1 MIEHA
6 RVLGMRTASSWRAFG
21 GIALALAAGSLGCS
35 STSTGSG
42 FGAEGADGGT
52 GANDSGAAGTGVD
65 SGQGTP
71 PSFGQDGGS
80 PASDASPDGSVVIT
94 TTIYANTDDSLYSMD
109 PKTMAITLVGKFAG
123 MGGGTNDKS
132 ITDVAVNATDEVF
145 VNTESAI
152 YKATLPQSAGG
163 TVQLTKVAAIALK
176 TGQRFYALA
185 FAPAGVLGQGEA
197 LVGGDGSGELWSI
210 DQTNGATNDLGNF
223 GTDPNNI
230 ANVLALSGD
239 IVFYLDGANKP
250 TGMATIRS
258 CTKGTSTC
266 SKTSDYLAGIDMTA
280 LAQAYATNTPSTAL
294 LSGIYGGSAT
304 QTGSGTGFGDLF
316 GLGAWEG
323 SVYGFQRGATAKPP
337 ELVSLDTTN
346 GKGTMLSSAFTFTNG
361 WSGAGVTT
369 KVTVTVPPPPPPPPP
384 PK

>member
-1 MIEHA
+1 MVGSA
-6 RVLGMRTASSWRAFG
+6 RLAVLRTALPLLLLGSYACS
-21 GIALALAAGSLGCS
+21 AGSA
-35 STSTGSG
+35 GSG
-42 FGAEGADGGT
+42 FGAEGTPDGGA
-52 GANDSGAAGTGVD
+52 GAGGDSGNGSAID
-65 SGQGTP
+65 SGSGTP
-71 PSFGQDGGS
+71 PSFGQDGGGS
-80 PASDASPDGSVVIT
+80 ARDASPDGSVVVT
-94 TTIYANTDDSLYSMD
+94 TTIYANTDDTLYSMD
-109 PKTMAITLVGKFAG
+109 PKTMAITLIGKFAG
-123 MGGGTNDKS
+123 MGGATNDKS
-132 ITDVAVNATDEVF
+132 VTDVAVNAADEVF
-145 VNTESAI
+145 VNTESAV
-152 YKATLPQSAGG
+152 YKAALPQSAGG
-163 TVQLTKVAAIALK
+163 TVQLTKVATIALK
-176 TGQRFYALA
+176 TGQRFFALA

-210 DQTNGATNDLGNF
+210 DQTSGATKDLGNF
-223 GTDPNNI
+223 GTDPNNV

-239 IVFYLDGANKP
+239 IVFYLDAANKP

-258 CTKGTSTC
+258 CTKGTTTC

-280 LAQAYATNTPSTAL
+280 LAQAYATNTPSIAL

-323 SVYGFQRGATAKPP
+323 SVYGFQRGATATPP
-337 ELVSLDTTN
+337 ALLSLDTTN
-346 GKGTMLSSAFTFTNG
+346 GKGTKVSSGFTFTNG